1 MPQALLGF
9 IVGVC
14 ALVYIFPFPTP
25 HLLLAGMIKPSA
37 VAALLAG
44 LLGGVYYLYKYSQHQ
59 HGIKNHNRHKK
70 NNRLSVIKSN
80 LSSASL
86 STSFAYSRLIFT
98 AAYFLIGVVLGIIY
112 ANWHL
117 NHALQARLIEPTETT
132 ALVKVI
138 GISDGLDEQW
148 RQVVEVVNP
157 ENQQKT
163 SASKKS
169 ARWLLYAQVD
179 WKNQKK
185 ATPPDMQ
192 AGQVWQVTVK
202 LKPAH
207 SNASFGAF
215 DVEKWLLQQHIVA
228 VGTLQNA
235 RLLSTVERT
244 QQGIASSSMLS
255 SFLDRLNHERERIRQ
270 HFMQFKSPAKG
281 VLLGLLTGDR
291 SLIDGQTTLQYQ
303 QMGISHLLAISGPHV
318 LLAALIITWLLRQL
332 LDRVPKLYLLAERRR
347 WLLPIFLTMV
357 LLYAGLAG
365 FDIPAQRTVLMVT
378 LLTVVLWFRGQASAI
393 AILLISATALLLFDP
408 LIVLSAAFWLSFG
421 AVAILMTL
429 KRPVASITHAS
440 NLSQKPD
447 AKPAKKPSVLQPHV
461 ANFVGLQ
468 WRLFVLL
475 APLVL
480 LCFAKISWL
489 APVINLLAIPL
500 LSVVVLPLN
509 LLGYGLFICSPVL
522 ADGIW
527 QCALAILTGFH
538 AVLNQLSV
546 WFPQALQPFYLSNIQ
561 LAALFA
567 MLGLLLLPK
576 GMLPKWWLLF
586 LLLAVVYPARHTA
599 PLTVQVLDV
608 GQGLSVLLKTAHHAM
623 VVDTGVKTP
632 NGTDMGEKV
641 VLPAVQAQGITR
653 LDKLML
659 THLDND
665 HSGGAES
672 VLQHIPVMQLS
683 SSETFGKYPTHLCE
697 AGQSWQWDG
706 VIFTVLAPLP
716 QHHQQTLSD
725 KNESSCVLMVKTPA
739 TQTVPSQHV
748 LIMGDAGFYTEFL
761 LLQQSDLNLNP
772 DQALNADLLILGH
785 HGSKHS
791 SSSLF
796 LHTVAPQR
804 AVVSA
809 GYLNRYQHPTPV
821 VLARLAEQGIAVDST
836 IDSGTLTY
844 YLGEKSVLQPERY
857 REQKSWLKRDL
868 R

>member
-1 MPQALLGF
+1 MPQALFGF
-9 IVGVC
+9 IVGIC
-14 ALVYIFPFPTP
+14 ALIYIFPFPTL
-25 HLLLAGMIKPSA
+25 HLVLARTIKLA
-37 VAALLAG
+37 AIAALFAG
-44 LLGGVYYLYKYSQHQ
+44 LACCVYYLYKYSYPQHAVTRRS
-59 HGIKNHNRHKK
+59 RHKK
-70 NNRLSVIKSN
+70 TKATPEIKSST
-80 LSSASL
+80 LSP
-86 STSFAYSRLIFT
+86 TFAYSRLIFT
-98 AAYFLIGVVLGIIY
+98 VAYFSIGVVLGIVY

-117 NHALQARLIEPTETT
+117 NHALQARLTQPIETT
-132 ALVKVI
+132 ALVKVV
-138 GISDGLDEQW
+138 GISDGIGEQW
-148 RQVVEVVNP
+148 RQVVEVVSANHL
-157 ENQQKT
+157 QKT
-163 SASKKS
+163 NSIKEP
-169 ARWLLYAQVD
+169 ARWLLYAKND

-192 AGQVWQVTVK
+192 AGQIWQVTVK

-215 DVEKWLLQQHIVA
+215 DVEKWLLQEHIVA
-228 VGTLQNA
+228 VGTLQHA
-235 RLLSTVERT
+235 RLFSSVERT
-244 QQGIASSSMLS
+244 QQGIASSSILS
-255 SFLDRLNHERERIRQ
+255 GFLDGLNHERVRIRQ
-270 HFMQFKSPAKG
+270 HFMQFDSPAKG

-291 SLIDGQTTLQYQ
+291 SLIDDQTTLRYQ

-332 LDRVPKLYLLAERRR
+332 LDRVPRLYLLAERRR
-347 WLLPIFLTMV
+347 WLLPIFLLVV

-365 FDIPAQRTVLMVT
+365 FDIPAQRTALMVT
-378 LLTVVLWFRGQASAI
+378 LLAVVLWFRGQASAI
-393 AILLISATALLLFDP
+393 IILLVAASVLLLFDP
-408 LIVLSAAFWLSFG
+408 LVVLSVAFWLSFG
-421 AVAILMTL
+421 AVAILMTF
-429 KRPVASITHAS
+429 KRPFTPMALDS
-440 NLSQKPD
+440 NPNQSVPD
-447 AKPAKKPSVLQPHV
+447 SAQKKPSVLRQSIIH
-461 ANFVGLQ
+461 FIGLQ

-489 APVINLLAIPL
+489 APVVNLLAIPL

-509 LLGYGLFICSPVL
+509 LLGYGLFLCSPVL

-538 AVLNQLSV
+538 TVLTQLSV
-546 WFPQALQPFYLSNIQ
+546 WFPQALQPFYFAHSQ
-561 LAALFA
+561 LAALFV
-567 MLGLLLLPK
+567 MLSLALLPK
-576 GMLPKWWLLF
+576 GMLPRWWLLF
-586 LLLAVVYPARHTA
+586 LLLPVIYPLRYTA

-623 VVDTGVKTP
+623 LVDTGVKTP
-632 NGTDMGEKV
+632 SGSDMGEKV
-641 VLPAVQAQGITR
+641 VLPALQAQGITR

-672 VLQHIPVMQLS
+672 VLQHIPVMQIS
-683 SSETFGKYPTHLCE
+683 SSEAFGSYPTHLCE
-697 AGQSWQWDG
+697 AGQGWQWDG

-716 QHHQQTLSD
+716 QHHQQIPSD
-725 KNESSCVLMVKTPA
+725 KNESSCVLMVQTPA

-761 LLQQSDLNLNP
+761 LLQQSGLSQNLQKNL
-772 DQALNADLLILGH
+772 DADLLIVGH

-796 LHTVAPQR
+796 LQTVAPQR

-809 GYLNRYQHPTPV
+809 GYLNRYQHPAPI

-836 IDSGTLTY
+836 IHSGTLTY

-857 REQKSWLKRDL
+857 REQKSWLKRASP
-868 R
+868 